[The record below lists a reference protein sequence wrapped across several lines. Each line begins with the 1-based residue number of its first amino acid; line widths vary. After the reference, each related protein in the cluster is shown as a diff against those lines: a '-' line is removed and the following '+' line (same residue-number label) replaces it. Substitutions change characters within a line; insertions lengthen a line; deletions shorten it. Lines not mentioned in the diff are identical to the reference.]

1 MTKQELLEHIDESIR
16 TEETASAL
24 YLQHLKAIVTR
35 SGRTDA
41 DVERMKKLITYLI
54 DANNQHQKL
63 LTDLG
68 ERVRKEP
75 SDVY

>member
-1 MTKQELLEHIDESIR
+1 MTKQELVEHIDEFIR

-35 SGRTDA
+35 SGRTNT
-41 DVERMKKLITYLI
+41 DVERMKKIIGFLM
-54 DANNQHQKL
+54 DANKHHQKL
-63 LTDLG
+63 LTELG